1 MLHVNTKD
9 NENGRRRRDRPLG
22 LSNRK
27 GTNLKVCPY
36 SVVFGGDFQV
46 KHFVFI
52 IFCFMSLIFLSGGV
66 ILAEELKSADE
77 GMHGYIKDENGSPLQ
92 DVDVSLFDGFSLHNV
107 KTDNN
112 GEYKI
117 SKLPVSINYY
127 LILFITK
134 NDYIPRAVNL
144 KNEEK
149 GIIEYSAS
157 LIRSEKEN
165 TGYIIGAMFQPAR
178 GGKIKFQ
185 NGIKGFSKKKAV
197 WLEKDHE
204 VINSETDMDGH
215 FLFGIEPGRYK
226 LHSERGKDIS
236 EIDVL
241 SGQTIIRNIR
251 TGIVLID

>member
-36 SVVFGGDFQV
+36 SVVFGGDFRV

-52 IFCFMSLIFLSGGV
+52 ILCIISLIFLSGGV
-66 ILAEELKSADE
+66 ILAEELISADE
-77 GMHGYIKDENGSPLQ
+77 GIHGYIKDENGSPLQ

-112 GEYKI
+112 GEYII

-134 NDYIPRAVNL
+134 DGYTPRAINL
-144 KNEEK
+144 KIK
-149 GIIEYSAS
+149 DKVVIEYST
-157 LIRSEKEN
+157 LLGRVERED
-165 TGYIIGAMFQPAR
+165 TGFVIGAIYQPAR
-178 GGKIKFQ
+178 GGKIKFHS
-185 NGIKGFSKKKAV
+185 GIKDFGEKRLV
-197 WLEKDHE
+197 WLENGQERIEK
-204 VINSETDMDGH
+204 ETDINGH
-215 FLFGIEPGRYK
+215 FLFEILPGNYSLKSEVTKDKQEIEVSG
-226 LHSERGKDIS
+226 
-236 EIDVL
+236 
-241 SGQTIIRNIR
+241 GQTIIRNLR
-251 TGIVLID
+251 SGIVLID